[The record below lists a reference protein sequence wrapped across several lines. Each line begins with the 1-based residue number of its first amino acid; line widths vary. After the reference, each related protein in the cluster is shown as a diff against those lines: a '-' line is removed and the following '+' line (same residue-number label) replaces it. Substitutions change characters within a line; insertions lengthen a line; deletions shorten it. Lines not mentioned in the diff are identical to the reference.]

1 MKKRVLCLVL
11 AGVLIVGT
19 CMSAGA
25 VEPTEDGFDTLS
37 VSMDDYFASTEPTAT
52 LFQRES
58 EYDVVENICKAFI
71 AVGRASV
78 RSPEYSV
85 VAISDS
91 SSEQVEY
98 RQSEFQYLA
107 ALNEATKVTIL
118 SDDLQFSD
126 FEAEIDGNAAT
137 ASVVEKYTYYTNDF
151 DGYNFRMRKYDFSLA
166 KQNDG
171 SWVITGVVTD
181 DPWETADFS
190 YEPYKVTD
198 AAIAA
203 NRVATIDIDADVGRM
218 GEKSAE
224 MTSSLYKWTYNTAA
238 AVEYAEH
245 FCNATAA
252 GGYNKLFPFKE
263 GTDEE
268 GVNCQNFAS
277 QCVWAGLIGDC
288 DTALAVTSRTA
299 IPAVTASR
307 AGRSAENV
315 WSYDDGYTS
324 AYDGYPWVSSTRFAK
339 MIENSSTATEGPFG
353 NTHYGNLKYADVGDV
368 IHIDWSGKK
377 VTETSTLDHAMFV
390 TQATGRVGSRTA
402 SNLKIAANS
411 SPTNTAYV
419 PLLSYTGDYSDS
431 SFSTSVISDGYYRS
445 PRNFS

>member
-1 MKKRVLCLVL
+1 MKKGLSMILSLLLVVGFCVPVL
-11 AGVLIVGT
+11 
-19 CMSAGA
+19 A
-25 VEPTEDGFDTLS
+25 VEPAEDGFDTLS
-37 VSMDDYFASTEPTAT
+37 ISMEDYYESTKPATALLRIASEDDTI
-52 LFQRES
+52 ES
-58 EYDVVENICKAFI
+58 VCEAFI
-71 AVGRASV
+71 AAGRASV

-91 SSEQVEY
+91 SREQVEY

-118 SDDLQFSD
+118 SDNLQFSD

-137 ASVVEKYTYYTNDF
+137 ASVVEKYTYYTDDF

-203 NRVATIDIDADVGRM
+203 NRVATIDMDADVGRM
-218 GEKSAE
+218 GEKSVE
-224 MTSSLYKWTYNTAA
+224 ITSSLYKWTYNTAA
-238 AVEYAEH
+238 AVEYAEL

-252 GGYNKLFPFKE
+252 GGYNEMFPFKE
-263 GTDEE
+263 GEDEE

-307 AGRSAENV
+307 AGSSAENV

-324 AYDGYPWVSSTRFAK
+324 AYGGYPWISSTRFAK

-368 IHIDWSGKK
+368 IHINWSGGT
-377 VTETSTLDHAMFV
+377 VTETSTLNHAMFV
-390 TQATGRVGSRTA
+390 TQATGSVGSRTA

-419 PLLSYTGDYSDS
+419 PLLSYTGSYSDS
-431 SFSTSVISDGYYRS
+431 SFSTSVIGDGYYS
-445 PRNFS
+445 SARNFS